1 VAVSKRLA
9 VDAREQIRGV
19 LLTMHEDPVV
29 QQQLALGV
37 VDHFTAIGPDDYN
50 DIRRM
55 RDAYE
60 AAAFMTFT

>member
-1 VAVSKRLA
+1 
-9 VDAREQIRGV
+9 
-19 LLTMHEDPVV
+19 MHEDPVV